1 MKRWRSPLVG
11 LVAGLAVA
19 LGAAACASR
28 EIPFTQ
34 LRADYGL
41 PTSGTFTPSPGVAV
55 HYTDEGPRGARTLI
69 LVHGFAASVH
79 AWRPWVERLK
89 TDYRLIAIDL
99 PGHGL
104 TETPPGYQATLEGNA
119 ALVDALAT
127 HLGVEHFVLAGN
139 SMGGAVSLSYAIAH
153 PDKLDGLVLVD
164 AAGWPGDEKNGD
176 GRGGPPGFVAL
187 FNNGFGRFLIKL
199 VNPRLIANGGLKSAY
214 VDEALVTDSL
224 IDRYVNF
231 AMGEGHRDVLLTQ
244 RSQASPPWTVDSF
257 RRIDV
262 PTLVMVG
269 AKDAIIPP
277 ADARAIA
284 NAIPKAYLVTY
295 PEGGHLPM
303 EQLPDDTVR
312 TLRAFIGGLPPHS

>member
-1 MKRWRSPLVG
+1 MKRWRLPLVE
-11 LVAGLAVA
+11 LAVA
-19 LGAAACASR
+19 LVATACASR
-28 EIPFTQ
+28 EIPFAE
-34 LRADYGL
+34 LRAAYAL
-41 PTSGTFTPSPGVAV
+41 PASVTFEAAPGVNV
-55 HYTDEGPRGARTLI
+55 HYTDEGPRDAAAII

-89 TDYRLIAIDL
+89 GDYRVIAIDL

-119 ALVDALAT
+119 ALVDALAKK
-127 HLGVEHFVLAGN
+127 LGVGHFVLAGN
-139 SMGGAVSLSYAIAH
+139 SMGGAVSLAYAMAH

-164 AAGWPGDEKNGD
+164 AAGWPGDAK
-176 GRGGPPGFVAL
+176 RSGPPAFVGL

-199 VNPRLIANGGLKSAY
+199 IDPHLFATGGLKSAY

-224 IDRYVNF
+224 VNRYVSF

-269 AKDAIIPP
+269 EKDTLIPP
-277 ADARAIA
+277 ADAQAIA
-284 NAIPKAYLVTY
+284 NAIPKAFLVTY
-295 PEGGHLPM
+295 SEGGHLPM
-303 EQLPDDTVR
+303 EQLPDETVR
-312 TLRAFIGGLPPHS
+312 TLRAFIDGLPPRD

>member
-1 MKRWRSPLVG
+1 MKRWRLPLVG
-11 LVAGLAVA
+11 LVAGLSVT
-19 LGAAACASR
+19 LAATACASR
-28 EIPFTQ
+28 EIPFTE
-34 LRADYGL
+34 LSTDYGL
-41 PTSGTFTPSPGVAV
+41 PASGTFTPSPGVTV

-127 HLGVEHFVLAGN
+127 HLGVERFVLAGN
-139 SMGGAVSLSYAIAH
+139 SMGGAVSLSYAMAH

-164 AAGWPGDEKNGD
+164 AAGWPGDGE
-176 GRGGPPGFVAL
+176 RGPPAFVGL
-187 FNNGFGRFLIKL
+187 INNGFGRFLIKL
-199 VNPRLIANGGLKSAY
+199 INPRLFATGGLKSAY

-224 IDRYVNF
+224 VDRYVDF

-244 RSQASPPWTVDSF
+244 RSQASPPWTIDSF
-257 RRIDV
+257 RKIAV
-262 PTLVMVG
+262 PTLLMVG

-277 ADARAIA
+277 ADAQAIA
-284 NAIPKAYLVTY
+284 NAIPKAYLVIY

-303 EQLPDDTVR
+303 EQLPDETVR
-312 TLRAFIGGLPPHS
+312 TLRTFIVGLPPRR